1 MASPN
6 KNVQRASEIFSK
18 YGIFLVLILMIVLI
32 SIIKPQFLTPNN
44 IFNVITQSSIF
55 GIMAL
60 GVTVIIIAKGIDLSL
75 GSMLAFAGVVSASLA
90 QVAGATNKLYPGLG
104 ELPLIV
110 PIIAALVIGALIG
123 MINGLLI
130 AKTGIPPFIATLG
143 MMTIVRGFAL
153 IYSKGKPV
161 SDLLPQYKLIGGK
174 IFNVIPVPAVFYL
187 VVAIITFVILNYTR
201 LGKSA
206 YALGANINAAE
217 VAGINISRSIV
228 LIYSYAGL
236 LCGVAAIVFSGRV
249 GSVNPGAAVGYELT
263 AIAATT
269 IGGTSQSG
277 GIGKVSGAVIGALV
291 LGVLRNAL
299 TLLGVDAYW
308 QQVTEGAIIIGAV
321 IIDMR
326 KNAKRK

>member
-1 MASPN
+1 MSSQSRTIKPG
-6 KNVQRASEIFSK
+6 EIFNK
-18 YGIFLVLILMIVLI
+18 YGTYLILLGLI
-32 SIIKPQFLTPNN
+32 ILITIAKPQFLQANN
-44 IFNVITQSSIF
+44 IFNVLTQSSIF

-75 GSMLAFAGVVSASLA
+75 GSMLAFSGVISASLA
-90 QVAGATNKLYPGLG
+90 QVTDATNKLYPGLQQ
-104 ELPLIV
+104 LPIIIPILAALIV
-110 PIIAALVIGALIG
+110 GALIG
-123 MINGLLI
+123 MVNGLLI

-143 MMTIVRGFAL
+143 TMTAFRGFAL

-161 SDLLPQYKLIGGK
+161 SDLNPGFQLIGGK
-174 IFNVIPVPAVFYL
+174 MFNVIPVPVIIYLLAAVL
-187 VVAIITFVILNYTR
+187 TFVLLNYTR

-206 YALGANINAAE
+206 YALGANVQAAE
-217 VAGINISRSIV
+217 VAGINITKSIV
-228 LIYSYAGL
+228 AIYAYAGL
-236 LCGVAAIVFSGRV
+236 MCGLAAVVFTGRV

-291 LGVLRNAL
+291 LGILGNGM

-308 QQVTEGAIIIGAV
+308 QQVVQGTIIVVAV
-321 IIDMR
+321 VFDMR
-326 KNAKRK
+326 KNAKKK

>member
-1 MASPN
+1 MASPLAKVN
-6 KNVQRASEIFSK
+6 KTSEIISR
-18 YGIFLVLILMIVLI
+18 YGIFLVLVLMILVI
-32 SIIKPQFLTPNN
+32 SIIKPQFLSANN
-44 IFNVITQSSIF
+44 IFNVITQSSIY

-75 GSMLAFAGVVSASLA
+75 GSMLAFSGVVSASLA
-90 QVAGATNKLYPGLG
+90 QVVGATNKLYPGLG
-104 ELPLIV
+104 EMPLIV
-110 PIIAALVIGALIG
+110 PILAALIVGTLMGA
-123 MINGLLI
+123 INGWLI

-161 SDLLPQYKLIGGK
+161 SDLLPAYKLIGGK
-174 IFNVIPVPAVFYL
+174 IFGVIPVPVIFYL
-187 VVAIITFVILNYTR
+187 IVALITFVILNYTR

-217 VAGINISRSIV
+217 VAGINISRSII

-263 AIAATT
+263 AIASTT

-326 KNAKRK
+326 KNAKKK